1 MSADGIDTPP
11 PSDNPSL
18 PATNASIEHPELTPQ
33 RDEGTPATDA
43 ADSLAGTKGPDPPTL
58 AMSRDED
65 HALTESTFDDLARN
79 DPHTEA
85 EIETVLRG
93 GIDPV
98 GSGISAA
105 RR

>member
-65 HALTESTFDDLARN
+65 HALTNSTFDDSLVTT
-79 DPHTEA
+79 HTPRPRSKRFCA
-85 EIETVLRG
+85 EE
-93 GIDPV
+93 
-98 GSGISAA
+98 
-105 RR
+105 